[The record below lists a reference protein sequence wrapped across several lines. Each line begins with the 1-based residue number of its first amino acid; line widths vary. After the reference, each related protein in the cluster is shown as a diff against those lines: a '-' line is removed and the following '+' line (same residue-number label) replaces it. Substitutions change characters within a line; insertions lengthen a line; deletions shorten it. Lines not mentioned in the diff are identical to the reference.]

1 MIQELLRKIF
11 ILFSATIVRY
21 LMAFPMK
28 HPQIRIAFPWTVL
41 PTVNGCTVIARAM
54 TKNLQVL
61 AKQVDKV
68 IAVEEGIVV
77 EVVVEEG
84 VVYK

>member
-1 MIQELLRKIF
+1 
-11 ILFSATIVRY
+11 
-21 LMAFPMK
+21 MAFPMK
-28 HPQIRIAFPWTVL
+28 HPQIRITFLMTWTVL

>member
-1 MIQELLRKIF
+1 
-11 ILFSATIVRY
+11 
-21 LMAFPMK
+21 
-28 HPQIRIAFPWTVL
+28 
-41 PTVNGCTVIARAM
+41 M

-68 IAVEEGIVV
+68 IVVEEGVV
-77 EVVVEEG
+77 VDVVVEEG